1 MAIAADRIR
10 YEDSTHTYW
19 IDGVRVPS
27 ITQALKAATYD
38 DFDHVDPRTLKRKA
52 DQGTGL
58 AKMIEE
64 YADGS
69 FDETL
74 ERYDIDLLPD
84 FDAFVEWHENIRGNI
99 LYSETIVAS
108 ARYGYAGRLDLV
120 YEVPGEGAVMIDTK
134 RTYSPPASGGPQT
147 AAQAAA
153 FHETMGAPGKL
164 AMFSQQMPRYLLH
177 IKEGRCTLVPQ
188 RNKDDLKV
196 FLAAL
201 TVTHWRMKHGKHL

>member
-1 MAIAADRIR
+1 MAIAPDRIR

-38 DFDHVDPRTLKRKA
+38 DFDRVRPDVLARKA
-52 DQGTGL
+52 EQGTAL

-64 YADGS
+64 YADGT
-69 FDETL
+69 FDESL

-84 FDAFVEWHENIRGNI
+84 FDAFVEWHEQSRGQI
-99 LYSETIVAS
+99 LKSEAIVAS

-120 YEVPGEGAVMIDTK
+120 YDLGGCGPSMIDIK
-134 RTYSPPASGGPQT
+134 RTHSPPASGGPQT
-147 AAQAAA
+147 AAQSLA
-153 FHETMGAPGKL
+153 FAESSGEEKMRD
-164 AMFSQQMPRYLLH
+164 MQRFLLH
-177 IKEGRCTLVPQ
+177 IKDGRCTLVPQ

-201 TVTHWRMKHGKHL
+201 TVTKWRMQNGKHL

>member
-1 MAIAADRIR
+1 MAIAPDRIR
-10 YEDSTHTYW
+10 YEDGTHTYW

-38 DFDHVDPRTLKRKA
+38 DFDMVRPEVLARKA
-52 DQGTGL
+52 EQGTAL

-64 YADGS
+64 YADGT

-74 ERYDIDLLPD
+74 SRYDIDLLPD
-84 FDAFVEWHENIRGNI
+84 FDAFVEWHEKERGEI
-99 LYSETIVAS
+99 ICCETIVAS

-120 YEVPGEGAVMIDTK
+120 YRLRDHGPAMIDTK
-134 RTYSPPASGGPQT
+134 RTWAPPASGGPQT
-147 AAQAAA
+147 AAQVLAFEETLGAFDMAPYAA
-153 FHETMGAPGKL
+153 TK
-164 AMFSQQMPRYLLH
+164 MPRYLLH
-177 IKEGRCTLVPQ
+177 IKNGRCTLVPQ

-201 TVTHWRMKHGKHL
+201 TVTKWRMQNGKHL

>member
-1 MAIAADRIR
+1 MAIAPDRIR

-19 IDGVRVPS
+19 LDGVRVPS

-38 DFDHVDPRTLKRKA
+38 DFDHVDPATLKRKA

-84 FDAFVEWHENIRGNI
+84 FDAFVEWHESTGGKI
-99 LYSETIVAS
+99 LFSETIVAS
-108 ARYGYAGRLDLV
+108 ARYGYSGRLDIV
-120 YEVPGEGAVMIDTK
+120 YDMPGEGPAMIDTK

-147 AAQAAA
+147 AAQVLA
-153 FHETMGAPGKL
+153 FEETFGGLGMSPYCATN
-164 AMFSQQMPRYLLH
+164 MPRYLLH
-177 IKEGRCTLVPQ
+177 IKDGRCTLVPQ

-201 TVTHWRMKHGKHL
+201 TVTHWRMKNGKHL

>member
-1 MAIAADRIR
+1 MAIAPDRIR

-27 ITQALKAATYD
+27 ITQALKVATYD
-38 DFDHVDPRTLKRKA
+38 DFDHVRPDVLARKA
-52 DQGTGL
+52 EQGTAL

-64 YADGS
+64 YADGT

-74 ERYDIDLLPD
+74 ERYDLDLLPD
-84 FDAFVEWHENIRGNI
+84 FDAFVEWHEKERGEI
-99 LYSETIVAS
+99 ICCETIVAS

-120 YEVPGEGAVMIDTK
+120 YRLRDHGPSMIDTK

-147 AAQAAA
+147 AAQVQA
-153 FHETMGAPGKL
+153 FFETSGACYP
-164 AMFSQQMPRYLLH
+164 AMPRYLLH
-177 IKEGRCTLVPQ
+177 IKDGRCTLVPQ
-188 RNKDDLKV
+188 RNQDDLKV

-201 TVTHWRMKHGKHL
+201 TVTKWRMKHGKHL